1 MSIKPAHNE
10 ITLLHQVAQGNQEA
24 FADLFQAY
32 HQSLAAY
39 VFRIT
44 ESMEMTEDIVQDVF
58 IKLWL
63 KREILPGLTSFTNY
77 LFILCRNYTFRCLR
91 KKATDHQRNISWGEQ
106 FEETTGPADD
116 NNIGDT
122 YRALI
127 DAAIAQLP
135 PQQQKVYFLSRH
147 EGMKH
152 AEIAAQLGITA
163 ETSKKHMKLA
173 LRSIT
178 AYVHGHMDTVI
189 LLILLTP
196 ITLP

>member
-1 MSIKPAHNE
+1 LSIKPAHNE

-32 HQSLAAY
+32 HQPLAEY
-39 VFRIT
+39 VFRVT
-44 ESMEMTEDIVQDVF
+44 ESMEMTEDIIQDVF
-58 IKLWL
+58 IKIWL
-63 KREILPGLTSFTNY
+63 KRETLPELNSFTNY
-77 LFILCRNYTFRCLR
+77 LFILSRNHTFRCLR
-91 KKATDHQRNISWGEQ
+91 KKATDHQRNITWGEQ
-106 FEETTGPADD
+106 FEATTDHPDDD
-116 NNIGDT
+116 NEGNT

-152 AEIAAQLGITA
+152 AEIAAQLGISV

-178 AYVHGHMDTVI
+178 DYVHGHMDTVI